1 MTFNELNLSA
11 PVLRAVAQAGY
22 ESPSPIQ
29 AAAIPPVLAGRD
41 LMGCAQTGTGKTAA
55 FALPMLDRLTA
66 SAPRKKGAIRA
77 LILTPTRELA
87 LQIGESFEAYGKYL
101 TLRSTVIFGGVG
113 QAPQVAAL
121 KKGVDILIACPGRL
135 NDLVGQGLLDLSNIE
150 IFVLDEADRM
160 LDMGFVHDV
169 KKVIAKL
176 PRQRQNL
183 MFSATMPKEIEQLAA
198 GILHDPAFV
207 KVDPVSST
215 VDRIQ
220 QSLYFVEKGNKKF
233 LLPWLIKNLKP
244 EVVNALVFS
253 RTKHGADKI
262 AKDLNK
268 QGIPAA
274 AIHGNKSQT
283 ARVTALEDFKA
294 GKTRVLVATDIAA
307 RGIDISELSHVF
319 NYDLPEVPE
328 TYVHRIGRTA
338 RAGADGTAV
347 SFCAPEEKEYLAGIE
362 KLNRRQIPVVSGHPW
377 DGVPAPVKAAPPV
390 RGKKPKAEAEQPA
403 KAEKAA
409 KAEKPAAPKKE
420 KAAAKQPSPKNT
432 EPKEGTSME
441 ENQKRTSGGRN
452 ENRRANNSRTRRE
465 GNAPQ
470 PANRGSNAPQP
481 ANRGSNAP
489 QPANRGSNAQP
500 KFDPHFVSA
509 PEATPL
515 RPVKKAPAAQPAAKQ
530 TAPAQNG
537 QRQRGGQPARAEQ
550 RTDRNDP
557 RTEQRA
563 ERNSRNARPA
573 QNSQS
578 QQGSRNNRNA
588 VQSSRPDRPAKSEA
602 PRGRSRNAAPARDED
617 PGLMLIS
624 RRPPQQKFTNFE
636 EYMTAHG
643 GATAPIEDHTDET

>member
-176 PRQRQNL
+176 PVQRQNL
-183 MFSATMPKEIEQLAA
+183 MISATMPKEIEQLAA

-390 RGKKPKAEAEQPA
+390 RGKKPKAEAEQP
-403 KAEKAA
+403 
-409 KAEKPAAPKKE
+409 EKPAAPKKE
-420 KAAAKQPSPKNT
+420 KAAVKQPSPKNT

-441 ENQKRTSGGRN
+441 ENQKRTSGGRS
-452 ENRRANNSRTRRE
+452 ENRRSNNSRTRRE
-465 GNAPQ
+465 G
-470 PANRGSNAPQP
+470 
-481 ANRGSNAP
+481 NAP

-550 RTDRNDP
+550 RTDRIDP

-563 ERNSRNARPA
+563 ERNARNARPA

-588 VQSSRPDRPAKSEA
+588 VQSSRPARPAKSEA
-602 PRGRSRNAAPARDED
+602 PRGRSRNTAPARDED